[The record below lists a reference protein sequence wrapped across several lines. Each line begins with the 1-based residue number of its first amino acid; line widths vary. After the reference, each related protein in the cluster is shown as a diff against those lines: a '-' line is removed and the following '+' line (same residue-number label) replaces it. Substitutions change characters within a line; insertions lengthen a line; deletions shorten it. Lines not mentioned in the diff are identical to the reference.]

1 MSLREN
7 ISQAIVNHVLN
18 RYGNRI
24 VYANKILEAVKDLL
38 HNHLDDYN
46 FPQNLKN
53 QPQLPK
59 TKEDDFQ
66 ELLSKINE
74 KEARRKKEGVYLE
87 LMVRKM

>member
-59 TKEDDFQ
+59 TKEDD
-66 ELLSKINE
+66 LLTSWGRIT
-74 KEARRKKEGVYLE
+74 ARK
-87 LMVRKM
+87 